1 MEDDIIEKP
10 TERCLYRQSSLETR
24 LSPIHLSEE
33 SDSDNSC
40 DEEIEKI
47 CRTPKIID
55 SILKP
60 NFDTTSTSTEPNA
73 TPKKILKNAK
83 ENDFISVGLM
93 KDIQTSK
100 MASPRPKS
108 PRPVISKN
116 DKEESFW
123 DKIGTLGRKK
133 RIKEVQEVEAEGKY
147 AIDSPGSPNA
157 PIVPPEEY
165 ALEENEERCMIQLHA
180 FNDPKLNELMQ
191 VLIEWINDELA
202 SQRII
207 VQDLAEDLYD
217 GQVLQKLLEKLTGD
231 KLDVP
236 EVTQSEE
243 GQKQKLAVVLHHFN
257 KVLGLH
263 KIGSNK
269 WSVEAIHSKN
279 LVSILHLL
287 VALARHFR
295 APVRLPE
302 YVSVD
307 VVVVQKSSGQLI
319 HRTVRENLTASYD
332 DVGMRCERDAFDTL
346 FDHAPDKLQVVKK
359 SLVTFVNKHLN
370 KINLEVTE
378 LESQFHDGVYLTLL
392 MGLLEGFFVP
402 LYSFHL
408 TPKDFEQKVHNVAF
422 AFELMEEVGIAKPKA
437 RPEDI
442 VNQDLK
448 STLRVLYNLF
458 SKYKNIA

>member
-1 MEDDIIEKP
+1 MEEEIERPIEKV
-10 TERCLYRQSSLETR
+10 LFRQSSTEQR
-24 LSPIHLSEE
+24 LSPVHLSEE
-33 SDSDNSC
+33 DSDDAC
-40 DEEIEKI
+40 DEEIAKI

-55 SILKP
+55 VKLKP
-60 NFDTTSTSTEPNA
+60 EDGAFAYSETQDKRRT
-73 TPKKILKNAK
+73 
-83 ENDFISVGLM
+83 SVGTL
-93 KDIQTSK
+93 KDIKSSRK

-108 PRPVISKN
+108 PRQVVLKN

-133 RIKEVQEVEAEGKY
+133 RIKEVQEVESEGKY

-165 ALEENEERCMIQLHA
+165 ALDENEERCMIQPHA
-180 FNDPKLNELMQ
+180 FNDPKLHELMQ

-217 GQVLQKLLEKLTGD
+217 GQVLQKLFEKLTND

-243 GQKQKLAVVLHHFN
+243 GQRQKLAVVLAYFN
-257 KVLGLH
+257 RVLGLQVG
-263 KIGSNK
+263 GSNK

-279 LVSILHLL
+279 LVAILHLL

-295 APVRLPE
+295 APIRLPE
-302 YVSVD
+302 HVSVD
-307 VVVVQKSSGQLI
+307 VIVVQKLYGQLN
-319 HRTVRENLTASYD
+319 HRMVRENLTASYD
-332 DVGMRCERDAFDTL
+332 DVGMKCERDAFDAL

-378 LESQFHDGVYLTLL
+378 LETQFHDGVYLTLL

-408 TPKDFEQKVHNVAF
+408 TPKEFEQKVHNVSF
-422 AFELMEEVGIAKPKA
+422 AFELMEDVGIAKPKS

-458 SKYKNIA
+458 SKYKNVG